1 MIYSYAQSFDLTEKY
16 VCTTL
21 MRQQTKSRIGKNL
34 SNCNGADRA
43 VEEFRSL
50 LAIPLTLF
58 IDLKGGQKLH
68 KTVVLSRPQIN

>member
-1 MIYSYAQSFDLTEKY
+1 M
-16 VCTTL
+16 
-21 MRQQTKSRIGKNL
+21 

-58 IDLKGGQKLH
+58 IDLKVGKNYIKRLCSADRRLTDETTATFFQFKSMTH
-68 KTVVLSRPQIN
+68 TQEKDK